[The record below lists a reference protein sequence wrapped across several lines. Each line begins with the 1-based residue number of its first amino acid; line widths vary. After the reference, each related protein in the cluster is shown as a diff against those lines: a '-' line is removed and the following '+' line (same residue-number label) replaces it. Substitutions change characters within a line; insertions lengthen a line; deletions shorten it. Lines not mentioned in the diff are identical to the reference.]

1 MESGITARIVCGFT
15 VLVIIPYLILA
26 VVIAVVFMNYTASNL
41 GSAAED
47 AMNVIGN
54 QIKAEKVR
62 LYKMSEKN
70 SNWIWLS
77 SWTAQDKEEPT
88 LALFRKEFELT
99 EVPQGGENKDF
110 SRFQI
115 QIICKW
121 KAGGGWTK

>member
-26 VVIAVVFMNYTASNL
+26 VIIAVVFMNYTASNL

-88 LALFRKEFELT
+88 RA
-99 EVPQGGENKDF
+99 
-110 SRFQI
+110 
-115 QIICKW
+115 
-121 KAGGGWTK
+121 